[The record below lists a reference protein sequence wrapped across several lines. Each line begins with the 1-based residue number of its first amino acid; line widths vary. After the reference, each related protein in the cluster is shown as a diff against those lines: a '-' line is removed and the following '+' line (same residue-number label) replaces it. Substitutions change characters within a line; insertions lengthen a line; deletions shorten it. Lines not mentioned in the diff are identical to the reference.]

1 VRLCVQTDAAY
12 RLQEGVCVFVRER
25 ERERERECMYVR
37 ARARGA
43 AAPPRG
49 RSGNTRARFICSCVD
64 CFIEHQFWFKKNIYA
79 ETTSKMDKNKL
90 GPKIVFCWSV
100 FSALF
105 THTLNNMKHCL
116 ATGWAKLVLSKCADR
131 YST

>member
-1 VRLCVQTDAAY
+1 MSEPNRACVRALMTGMRDENVRLCVQTDAAY

-64 CFIEHQFWFKKNIYA
+64 CFIEHQF
-79 ETTSKMDKNKL
+79 
-90 GPKIVFCWSV
+90 
-100 FSALF
+100 
-105 THTLNNMKHCL
+105 
-116 ATGWAKLVLSKCADR
+116 
-131 YST
+131 